1 MIERAAYLPGLD
13 QDALE
18 WELLD
23 FATQERSIQ
32 VAVPV
37 LSAAEVKVV
46 TDHVR
51 QQSQRTLKTYSTVQI
66 IEVIDAAIARLLDR
80 DDPYRRKMED
90 LLPVITGYDAEIV
103 RLGLTRYLKTFR
115 KPELLRF
122 LAEDFSNPQIL
133 DGFQPLIKGGFG
145 RAYGPDVLAH
155 IWAGNVPGL
164 PLWSL
169 VSGLLVKAGNIGK
182 TSSAEPLF
190 AVWVAQVLAEVD
202 PDLGECLAIM
212 WWRGGTVGPETAL
225 LGEADVA
232 LGFGSN
238 HTLNQIRLRTPVT
251 TRFLAYGHK
260 VSFSVI
266 SAPALDAQK
275 VASTARLAVADII
288 RYDQQGCYAPQVMF
302 VERNG
307 AVSPELFAQF
317 VARELSVGEHKH
329 PRRKLDIAQ
338 QNSISSWIFD
348 EEIVS
353 ESCVISDSSGT
364 WAVSFQGEDLT
375 FQPGA
380 LNRTIRIIAVDD
392 IAQVPAIIRPF
403 KLLLQTAGL
412 AVPPDALYTLAA
424 ALGAAGVTRITALG
438 DMTSPE
444 AGWHHDGRFNLSDLV
459 RITEIEARLPPA
471 ADKLAHYAD

>member
-169 VSGLLVKAGNIGK
+169 VSGLLV
-182 TSSAEPLF
+182 
-190 AVWVAQVLAEVD
+190 
-202 PDLGECLAIM
+202 
-212 WWRGGTVGPETAL
+212 
-225 LGEADVA
+225 
-232 LGFGSN
+232 
-238 HTLNQIRLRTPVT
+238 
-251 TRFLAYGHK
+251 
-260 VSFSVI
+260 
-266 SAPALDAQK
+266 
-275 VASTARLAVADII
+275 
-288 RYDQQGCYAPQVMF
+288 
-302 VERNG
+302 
-307 AVSPELFAQF
+307 
-317 VARELSVGEHKH
+317 
-329 PRRKLDIAQ
+329 
-338 QNSISSWIFD
+338 
-348 EEIVS
+348 
-353 ESCVISDSSGT
+353 
-364 WAVSFQGEDLT
+364 
-375 FQPGA
+375 
-380 LNRTIRIIAVDD
+380 
-392 IAQVPAIIRPF
+392 
-403 KLLLQTAGL
+403 
-412 AVPPDALYTLAA
+412 
-424 ALGAAGVTRITALG
+424 
-438 DMTSPE
+438 
-444 AGWHHDGRFNLSDLV
+444 
-459 RITEIEARLPPA
+459 
-471 ADKLAHYAD
+471 